1 MLEAALETAADI
13 MSRDVAVVH
22 PDTSMRT
29 LLHLMAE
36 RRISGV
42 PVVDGDG
49 LIVGMVSEGDVIRWH
64 DGFEVK
70 QEHWLD
76 HLGEGLDVPVE
87 FTDWMQAQHES
98 VRAIM
103 RTGEAVTVAEDT
115 PVREIE
121 ALMTAR
127 DIKRVPVLRDGR
139 IVGIVARSDLVRL
152 LARLLDARAVAPA
165 RRVEGVAGRA

>member
-1 MLEAALETAADI
+1 MLEASSETAADI

-22 PDTSMRT
+22 PDTPMRS
-29 LLHLMAE
+29 LLRLMVG

-42 PVVDGDG
+42 PVVDEAGR
-49 LIVGMVSEGDVIRWH
+49 IVGMVSEGDVIRWH

-76 HLGEGLDVPVE
+76 QLGEGQEVPAE
-87 FTDWMQAQHES
+87 FVGWIQAQHES

-103 RTGEAVTVAEDT
+103 HPGEAVTVAEDT

-127 DIKRVPVLRDGR
+127 HIKRVPVLREGR
-139 IVGIVARSDLVRL
+139 IVGIVSRSDLMRL
-152 LARLLDARAVAPA
+152 LARLLEARAGAAPVPPVAAPA
-165 RRVEGVAGRA
+165 